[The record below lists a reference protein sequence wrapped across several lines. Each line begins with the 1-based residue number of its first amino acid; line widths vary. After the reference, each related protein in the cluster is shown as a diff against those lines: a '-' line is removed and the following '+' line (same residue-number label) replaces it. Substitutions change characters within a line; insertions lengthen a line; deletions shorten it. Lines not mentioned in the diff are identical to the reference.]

1 MIKMSKKKVDKSK
14 LFEKILAIALVVM
27 TLVSVA
33 GTCVYAII
41 NLVNS

>member
-1 MIKMSKKKVDKSK
+1 MSKKKVDKSK
-14 LFEKILAIALVVM
+14 LFEKILAIALIVM
-27 TLVSVA
+27 TLISVA

>member
-1 MIKMSKKKVDKSK
+1 MSKKKVDKSK

-41 NLVNS
+41 NLANS

>member
-1 MIKMSKKKVDKSK
+1 MSKKKVDKSK
-14 LFEKILAIALVVM
+14 LFEKILEIALIVM
-27 TLVSVA
+27 TLISVA

>member
-14 LFEKILAIALVVM
+14 LFEKILAIALIVM
-27 TLVSVA
+27 TLISVA

>member
-1 MIKMSKKKVDKSK
+1 MSKKKIDKSK
-14 LFEKILAIALVVM
+14 LFEKILAITLVVM

>member
-1 MIKMSKKKVDKSK
+1 MSKKKVDKSK